1 MPLPQPAPAEP
12 ELALPAEELALL
24 FEPVRSIRTFETAI
38 DNIVAGIE
46 RGRLREGAR
55 MPNESALALL
65 LGISKPT
72 LRQALRVLE
81 QSGLIAVKAGKMGGI
96 FVRSNYL
103 PTEAI
108 SSRIASEEDA
118 ILQTLRA
125 RRVLE
130 SAIAEEA
137 VARATDA
144 DFAEIERT
152 VDLLVEDGI
161 TTDELLRAD
170 MMFHRAVGRA
180 SHNRVLEESLRTLYR
195 HLAGLRELTQRSEAS
210 LVFEIHQRQLLAM
223 RERDVE
229 ALAVALDQH
238 FRYLEERFAASLRHA
253 WAELFADGR
262 GRTTLAAP

>member
-1 MPLPQPAPAEP
+1 VSHPQPAPLEP
-12 ELALPAEELALL
+12 ELVLAPEELALL
-24 FEPVRSIRTFETAI
+24 FDPVRSIRTFETAI
-38 DNIVAGIE
+38 DHIVAGIE

-55 MPNESALALL
+55 MPNESALALQ

-81 QSGLIAVKAGKMGGI
+81 QSGLIAVKAGKTGGI

-108 SSRIASEEDA
+108 STHVADEEDA

-130 SAIAEEA
+130 SAVTVEA
-137 VARATDA
+137 LGRATDA

-152 VDLLVEDGI
+152 VDLLVEEGI
-161 TTDELLRAD
+161 TTEELLRAD
-170 MMFHRAVGRA
+170 MMFHRAVSRA
-180 SHNRVLEESLRTLYR
+180 SHNRVLEESLRTLYK

-210 LVFEIHQRQLLAM
+210 LVFGIHERQLLAM
-223 RERDVE
+223 RSRDAD
-229 ALAVALDQH
+229 ALAVALDEH
-238 FRYLEERFAASLRHA
+238 FRYLEERFAASLRHS
-253 WAELFADGR
+253 WAELFADG
-262 GRTTLAAP
+262 GAQPTLAAP

>member
-1 MPLPQPAPAEP
+1 MVAPSADPAQPEVARGP
-12 ELALPAEELALL
+12 EELALL
-24 FEPVRSIRTFETAI
+24 FDPVRSIRTFETAI
-38 DNIVAGIE
+38 DHIVAGIE

-55 MPNESALALL
+55 MPNESALALQ

-81 QSGLIAVKAGKMGGI
+81 QSGLIAVKAGKTGGI

-108 SSRIASEEDA
+108 SSHIASEEEA

-130 SAIAEEA
+130 SAVTEEA
-137 VARATDA
+137 LLRATVA

-152 VDLLVEDGI
+152 VELLLNDGL
-161 TTDELLRAD
+161 TTVELLRVD

-180 SHNRVLEESLRTLYR
+180 SHNRVLEEGLRTLYK
-195 HLAGLRELTQRSEAS
+195 HLAGLRELTQRTEAT
-210 LVFEIHQRQLLAM
+210 LVYEIHQRQLVAM
-223 RERDVE
+223 RSRDGDE
-229 ALAVALDQH
+229 LGLALDQH
-238 FRYLEERFAASLRHA
+238 FRYLEERFAALLNHA
-253 WAELFADGR
+253 WADLFADGR
-262 GRTTLAAP
+262 DPALVLRS